1 MKALAIN
8 GSPRKNGNTA
18 AMLDRALA
26 RLSARGVECE
36 TLSLSGKRINGCIA
50 CMGCRNTPPDAPR
63 CTQED
68 TDDFKGA
75 IEKFLAADAI
85 LVGSPVYFG
94 SATAQVMGLLQRVG
108 YALRGKKTPYLKNK
122 IGAAVVVAR
131 RAGQNFTFAQLNYFF
146 LINEMIVPGS
156 TYWNMGVGGAPGE
169 VKNDTEGMATMD
181 RLGDNIADLLE
192 KLKK

>member
-8 GSPRKNGNTA
+8 GSPHKNGNTGI
-18 AMLDRALA
+18 MLDRALA
-26 RLSARGVECE
+26 RLTARGVECE
-36 TLSLSGKRINGCIA
+36 TLSVAGKRIDGCIA
-50 CMGCRNTPPDAPR
+50 CMGCRNAALVEPR
-63 CTQED
+63 CTQDEK
-68 TDDFKGA
+68 DDFKGV
-75 IEKFLAADAI
+75 IEKILAADVL

-94 SATAQVMGLLQRVG
+94 SATAQVMGLLHRVG
-108 YALRGKKTPYLKNK
+108 YALRGKKVPYLKNK

-156 TYWNMGVGGAPGE
+156 TYWNNGVAGAPGE